1 MAIATGALI
10 GLGIA
15 SAAGGVASSAI
26 QAHAAGKAAQQQQQA
41 ADRALALQQQMYQQ
55 TRSDLAPYMGAGNQG
70 LTSLTSLLGVGGGPQ
85 AGMSGPPPPLGQGA
99 TVLLRA
105 PDGTQ
110 QAVPAAL
117 AGHYLSRGATRV
129 G

>member
-55 TRSDLAPYMGAGNQG
+55 TRSDLAPYMGAGTQG
-70 LTSLTSLLGVGGGPQ
+70 LTSLTSLLGLP
-85 AGMSGPPPPLGQGA
+85 AAPAAAAPAPLGQGA

>member
-55 TRSDLAPYMGAGNQG
+55 TRSDLAPYMGAGTQG
-70 LTSLTSLLGVGGGPQ
+70 LTSLTSLLGV
-85 AGMSGPPPPLGQGA
+85 
-99 TVLLRA
+99 
-105 PDGTQ
+105 GTQ